1 MHGNCLILNAWLH
14 YPSPFTSLTIRFIFE
29 RTVKFEKLNR
39 KNVKKKKWNYASI
52 LIHVPVS
59 WKFL

>member
-39 KNVKKKKWNYASI
+39 KNVKKKKKNETMHQY
-52 LIHVPVS
+52 
-59 WKFL
+59 